1 MVRRSW
7 SGHIGGMKYGH
18 PVRGSSE
25 PIPMS
30 SSSLLRIAALLGA
43 AAASLPAAALAAPGD
58 WLYDYD
64 RNARP
69 PARLQAPPPVRGDAW
84 AYGPGAGAAP
94 APSAPLDPAQAEALM
109 AQRCNIGRL
118 VGGLVGGG
126 LGYGASRQD
135 GRSWAVP
142 LGALL
147 GQQMG
152 CSIGAGRGPRPW

>member
-1 MVRRSW
+1 
-7 SGHIGGMKYGH
+7 
-18 PVRGSSE
+18 
-25 PIPMS
+25 MS
-30 SSSLLRIAALLGA
+30 RPPQPLRLLALLGA
-43 AAASLPAAALAAPGD
+43 AAGALPQTALAGPND

-64 RNARP
+64 RNAQP
-69 PARLQAPPPVRGDAW
+69 PARLQPPPPVRSRW
-84 AYGPGAGAAP
+84 AYGPASPGSPAATLP
-94 APSAPLDPAQAEALM
+94 PDPAQAAAQM
-109 AQRCNIGRL
+109 AERCNVGRL

-126 LGYGASRQD
+126 IGYAASRKD

>member
-1 MVRRSW
+1 
-7 SGHIGGMKYGH
+7 
-18 PVRGSSE
+18 
-25 PIPMS
+25 MS

-84 AYGPGAGAAP
+84 AYGPPGAGAAP

>member
-1 MVRRSW
+1 MATT
-7 SGHIGGMKYGH
+7 H
-18 PVRGSSE
+18 
-25 PIPMS
+25 
-30 SSSLLRIAALLGA
+30 LLRIAALLGA
-43 AAASLPAAALAAPGD
+43 ADAALPTAAQAAPGD

-69 PARLQAPPPVRGDAW
+69 PARVQAPPPVGGRSW
-84 AYGPGAGAAP
+84 AYGPGVGAV
-94 APSAPLDPAQAEALM
+94 PSPSEPMDPTQMEALM

-126 LGYGASRQD
+126 LGYATSRQD

>member
-1 MVRRSW
+1 
-7 SGHIGGMKYGH
+7 
-18 PVRGSSE
+18 
-25 PIPMS
+25 MS
-30 SSSLLRIAALLGA
+30 ITPTRRIAALLSA
-43 AAASLPAAALAAPGD
+43 IAASLPAATLAAPGD

-64 RNARP
+64 RNASP
-69 PARLQAPPPVRGDAW
+69 PARVQAPPPVRGSW
-84 AYGPGAGAAP
+84 AYGPGGGT
-94 APSAPLDPAQAEALM
+94 PSQPLDPAQNEALM

-118 VGGLVGGG
+118 VGGIVGGG
-126 LGYGASRQD
+126 IGYGASRQD

>member
-1 MVRRSW
+1 MATT
-7 SGHIGGMKYGH
+7 
-18 PVRGSSE
+18 P
-25 PIPMS
+25 
-30 SSSLLRIAALLGA
+30 LLRIAALVGV
-43 AAASLPAAALAAPGD
+43 AAASMPAAALAAPGD

-69 PARLQAPPPVRGDAW
+69 PVRVQAPPPVRGGSW
-84 AYGPGAGAAP
+84 AYGPGVGAVPAP
-94 APSAPLDPAQAEALM
+94 AEPMDPAQAEALM

-126 LGYGASRQD
+126 LGYAASRQD

>member
-1 MVRRSW
+1 MATTTVR
-7 SGHIGGMKYGH
+7 
-18 PVRGSSE
+18 
-25 PIPMS
+25 
-30 SSSLLRIAALLGA
+30 RIAALLGA
-43 AAASLPAAALAAPGD
+43 AAAAALPTAALAAPGD

-64 RNARP
+64 RNAPP
-69 PARLQAPPPVRGDAW
+69 PARVQAPPPVGGRSW
-84 AYGPGAGAAP
+84 AYGPGGGAVP
-94 APSAPLDPAQAEALM
+94 APSEPMDPAQMEALM

-126 LGYGASRQD
+126 LGYGVSRQD

>member
-1 MVRRSW
+1 MSRSFL
-7 SGHIGGMKYGH
+7 
-18 PVRGSSE
+18 
-25 PIPMS
+25 
-30 SSSLLRIAALLGA
+30 LLRLAVLLGA
-43 AAASLPAAALAAPGD
+43 AAGSLPHAALANPSD

-64 RNARP
+64 RNAQP
-69 PARLQAPPPVRGDAW
+69 PARLQAPPAVRGGW
-84 AYGPGAGAAP
+84 AYGPAAPDGPGAAQP
-94 APSAPLDPAQAEALM
+94 ADPAQL
-109 AQRCNIGRL
+109 AQRCNVGRL

-126 LGYGASRQD
+126 IGYAASRKD

>member
-1 MVRRSW
+1 
-7 SGHIGGMKYGH
+7 MKCGH

-25 PIPMS
+25 STPMS
-30 SSSLLRIAALLGA
+30 SSRRLRIAALLGA
-43 AAASLPAAALAAPGD
+43 AAASLPPAALAAPGT

-64 RNARP
+64 RNANAQP
-69 PARLQAPPPVRGDAW
+69 PTRLQAPPPVRGGSW
-84 AYGPGAGAAP
+84 AYGPGGGAVPVP
-94 APSAPLDPAQAEALM
+94 AEPLDPAQAEALM

-118 VGGLVGGG
+118 VGGLMGGG
-126 LGYGASRQD
+126 LGYAASRQD

-152 CSIGAGRGPRPW
+152 CSIGVGRGPRPW